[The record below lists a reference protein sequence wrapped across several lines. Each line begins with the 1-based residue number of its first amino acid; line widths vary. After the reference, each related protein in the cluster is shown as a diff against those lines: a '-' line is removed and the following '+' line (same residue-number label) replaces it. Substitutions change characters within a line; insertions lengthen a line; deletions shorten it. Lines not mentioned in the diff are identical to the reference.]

1 MRFSPLQAAITALS
15 VFVATVCTASGDDF
29 PTTKTGDI
37 EGAIIPAETLRKWRD
52 IQRDR
57 DIQNMLGVKAEEF
70 WTPSVQDV
78 EFIEARLKGAL
89 EKGAKDPIT
98 LNPGVQTLR
107 DQKSFSE
114 EIGRI
119 LSHYGEYRR
128 QYLGLIIEGKRRV
141 LINSFG
147 PHAAEGYTK
156 NYVMVFDGGFWFWH
170 ALYSMD
176 EQRILWLGINGEA

>member
-1 MRFSPLQAAITALS
+1 MRFPPLRTALTALS
-15 VFVATVCTASGDDF
+15 ILVATVCTVLAADF
-29 PTTKTGDI
+29 PTTKNGDI

-52 IQRDR
+52 IQRDH

-78 EFIEARLKGAL
+78 ELIEARLRAAL

-98 LNPGVQTLR
+98 MNPAVQTLR

-128 QYLGLIIEGKRRV
+128 QDLGLIIEGKRHV
-141 LINSFG
+141 L
-147 PHAAEGYTK
+147 
-156 NYVMVFDGGFWFWH
+156 
-170 ALYSMD
+170 
-176 EQRILWLGINGEA
+176 